1 MRTNTLDTHGGC
13 THHAE
18 ADEKKGT
25 KTVERKF
32 SSVEVKRKRKKS
44 WGGSTGY
51 SYAAWLISPLS
62 AIQGKSLGSDWSAS
76 ACDGIDK

>member
-44 WGGSTGY
+44 WGWSTGY
-51 SYAAWLISPLS
+51 SYAAVDSPFWTGDFEVDPFSSKEL
-62 AIQGKSLGSDWSAS
+62 ARG
-76 ACDGIDK
+76 